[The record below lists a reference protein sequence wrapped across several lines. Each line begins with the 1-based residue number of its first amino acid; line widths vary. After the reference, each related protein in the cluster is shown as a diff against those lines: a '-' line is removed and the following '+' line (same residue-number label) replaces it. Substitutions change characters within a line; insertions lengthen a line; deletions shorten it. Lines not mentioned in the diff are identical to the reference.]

1 MVVRCAVIATAF
13 VIAGVLGEAT
23 VVAER
28 TQARAAPGTISCS
41 AAARAAYLA
50 SSYVFVPDAQAA
62 GHASSSA
69 AVLGFPSGAW
79 SLLGGGQGPDTDE
92 EGGAFT
98 VYQMPARS
106 GARPKAAV
114 VPPSGGA

>member
-1 MVVRCAVIATAF
+1 MWGESELHRAQKHTN
-13 VIAGVLGEAT
+13 AGVLGEAAII
-23 VVAER
+23 AER

-62 GHASSSA
+62 GQASASA

-79 SLLGGGQGPDTDE
+79 SLSGGQGPEAEEDE
-92 EGGAFT
+92 GAYT

-106 GARPKAAV
+106 GARPKATEL
-114 VPPSGGA
+114 SS